1 MRTQP
6 IRARATGT
14 NLLLTLRAI
23 MLKLD
28 HARTKAFV
36 PVSALWL
43 LSFVVVRIVPLPMLV
58 WLLYVADFT
67 GVRNPNPTESQAGQ
81 TSPG

>member
-1 MRTQP
+1 
-6 IRARATGT
+6 
-14 NLLLTLRAI
+14 

-58 WLLYVADFT
+58 WLLDVADFT
-67 GVRNPNPTESQAGQ
+67 GVRYPRPAAES
-81 TSPG
+81 